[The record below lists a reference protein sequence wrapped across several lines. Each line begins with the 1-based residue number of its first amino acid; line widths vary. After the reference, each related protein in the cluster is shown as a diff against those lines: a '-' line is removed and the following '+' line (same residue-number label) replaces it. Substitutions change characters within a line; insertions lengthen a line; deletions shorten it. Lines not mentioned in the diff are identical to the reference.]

1 MARKREEPPTV
12 APPPPP
18 EPTVPAP
25 PASNGHGVLERFDP
39 RHLTPA
45 ALDPRKLGR
54 ELWKT
59 DLRRLGAQGVD
70 RETYTGLGGMVRF
83 AAGTGTRISAW
94 ALHGTMTAATDLVR
108 QVASGEPV
116 TDIVDRQVEI
126 VRSTVVKAL
135 ALNTP
140 LPSVI
145 QSTAVRVATT
155 ADDITPEQLRERGD
169 SLLRHV
175 GDQGDRAGEHPA
187 FPRILR
193 ELLPDEARI
202 IRFMALAG
210 PQPAIDVRTK
220 TPLGVGSE
228 LIAVGI
234 NLVAE
239 MSGCTYPDR
248 NPQYLANLDR
258 LGMIHF
264 SDEQVEDP
272 RRYSFIE
279 AQPAAGEAMERAKKA
294 MSVYRSIRIT
304 QFGLQFAQVCFT
316 LEGYDAG
323 GWLKDVR

>member
-1 MARKREEPPTV
+1 MGALEVWKR
-12 APPPPP
+12 
-18 EPTVPAP
+18 
-25 PASNGHGVLERFDP
+25 
-39 RHLTPA
+39 
-45 ALDPRKLGR
+45 
-54 ELWKT
+54 T
-59 DLRRLGAQGVD
+59 DLRRLGAPGGELRRLGAHGGELRRLGAQSLD
-70 RETYTGLGGMVRF
+70 RDTYDGLGGIVRLV
-83 AAGTGTRISAW
+83 AGTGTRISAW
-94 ALHGTMTAATDLVR
+94 AVLGTVTAATDLVR

-116 TDIVDRQVEI
+116 SNIVDRQVEI

-135 ALNTP
+135 ALQHTP
-140 LPSVI
+140 LPAVVQGSAVRV
-145 QSTAVRVATT
+145 STAVDKV
-155 ADDITPEQLRERGD
+155 TPDELREQGD
-169 SLLRHV
+169 ALLRHV
-175 GDQGDRAGEHPA
+175 GEQGGPHSEHPA

-228 LIAVGI
+228 LIANGI

-239 MSGCTYPDR
+239 MSGCTYPER

-258 LGMIHF
+258 LGMLYF

-279 AQPAAGEAMERAKKA
+279 AQPAASEAMERAKKTV
-294 MSVYRSIRIT
+294 SVYRSVRIT
-304 QFGLQFAQVCFT
+304 QFGLQFAQSCFT
-316 LEGYDAG
+316 LDGYDAG